1 MVCGMSS
8 KIYPHDFIKKKRLGE
23 KIVMVTAYS
32 YFDAVLADKA
42 GIDGLLIGDSLGM
55 VIMGYSSTLPVTLDE
70 VKHHLKAVL
79 NAKPKALVVA
89 DMPFLSYEVSK
100 NEAIRNAGELIKI
113 GADAVKIEGGS
124 EVSDIVEALTKV
136 GIPVM
141 GHIGLNPQRYLM
153 LGGYKLRGKNTDDA
167 INIIESAKALQEAGV
182 FSIVIEYTTWQV
194 AAEVTKAIRVP
205 TICIGAGAECDGQ
218 ILVIHDLLGINPTPP
233 PFVRKYADLYNE
245 ILKALSKYA
254 EDVRKGAFP
263 GPNEF
268 WGMSEDEVKKFK
280 QHLESMKT

>member
-1 MVCGMSS
+1 MSS
-8 KIYPHDFIKKKRLGE
+8 KIYPHDFIKKKKLGE
-23 KIVMVTAYS
+23 RIVMITAYS
-32 YFDAVLADKA
+32 YYDALLADKA
-42 GIDGLLIGDSLGM
+42 GIDGLLVGDSLGM
-55 VIMGYSSTLPVTLDE
+55 VIMGYPSTLPVTLDE
-70 VKHHLKAVL
+70 VKHHLKAVV
-79 NAKPKALVVA
+79 NARPKALVVA

-100 NEAIRNAGELIKI
+100 NDAIRNAGELIKI
-113 GADAVKIEGGS
+113 GADAVKIEGGL
-124 EVSDIVEALTKV
+124 EVSEIVEALTRV

-153 LGGYKLRGKNTDDA
+153 LGGYKLRGKNVEDA
-167 INIIESAKALQEAGV
+167 LNIIESAKALQDAGV

-194 AAEVTKAIRVP
+194 AAEVTRATRVP

-245 ILKALSKYA
+245 ILTALSKYA
-254 EDVRKGAFP
+254 EDVKKGVFP

-268 WGMSEDEVKKFK
+268 WGMSEDELKRFK
-280 QHLESMKT
+280 ERLETIKRG

>member
-1 MVCGMSS
+1 MSS
-8 KIYPHDFIKKKRLGE
+8 KVYPHDFLKKKKLGE

-32 YFDAVLADKA
+32 YYDALLADKA
-42 GIDGLLIGDSLGM
+42 GIDGLLVGDSLGM

-70 VKHHLKAVL
+70 LKHHLRAVV
-79 NAKPKALVVA
+79 NARPRALVVA

-100 NEAIRNAGELIKI
+100 SEAVRNAGELIKM

-124 EVSDIVEALTKV
+124 EVSEIVEALTRV

-153 LGGYKLRGKNTDDA
+153 LGGYKLRGKNAEDA
-167 INIIESAKALQEAGV
+167 LNIIESAKALQDAGV

-194 AAEVTKAIRVP
+194 AAEVTRTTKVP
-205 TICIGAGAECDGQ
+205 TICIGAGVECDGQ

-233 PFVRKYADLYNE
+233 PFVRRYVDLYNE
-245 ILKALSKYA
+245 ILKALSRYA
-254 EDVRKGAFP
+254 EDVRKGVFP

-268 WGMSEDEVKKFK
+268 WGMNEDELKKFRER
-280 QHLESMKT
+280 LEGARKD